1 MKTVNIFILVLL
13 VTSRLVTA
21 QTPYE
26 RLGQK
31 AMTGRSFDSATS
43 YFEKAYASDNTNLN
57 ALWMIGY
64 SSFHANDY
72 KKAIDALT
80 KLIELKPT
88 HQMAYYYRGKSEVI
102 WASSNNY
109 LPNLEKEKMFL
120 LAIKDF
126 NTTLEFAPADMKLIH
141 NRGLAYQE
149 YGLLKCLKTNEYYNK
164 SLATNAITLSIIDFQ
179 KVLDE
184 YGYRKDIISSIDKSK
199 RAIADLK

>member
-1 MKTVNIFILVLL
+1 MKTVNIFILFMLFG
-13 VTSRLVTA
+13 SGIVTA

-31 AMTGRSFDSATS
+31 AMTGRSFNSATN
-43 YFEKAYASDNTNLN
+43 YFEKAYASDHSNLN

-64 SSFHANDY
+64 SSFHANDF
-72 KKAIDALT
+72 KKAIEALT

-102 WASSNNY
+102 YATTNQTLS
-109 LPNLEKEKMFL
+109 NLEKERML
-120 LAIKDF
+120 LNAIKDF
-126 NTTLEFAPADMKLIH
+126 NVNLEFTPSDMKLVH

-149 YGLLKCLKTNEYYNK
+149 YGLLKCTKGNENYNR
-164 SLATNAITLSIIDFQ
+164 SLALNAINLSIIDFQ
-179 KVLDE
+179 KVLDD

-199 RAIADLK
+199 KAASELK

>member
-199 RAIADLK
+199 KAIADLK

>member
-102 WASSNNY
+102 RASSNNY

-199 RAIADLK
+199 KAIADLK

>member
-13 VTSRLVTA
+13 VTSRIVTA

-102 WASSNNY
+102 RASSNNY

-126 NTTLEFAPADMKLIH
+126 NTSLEFAPADMKLIH